1 MSQLRSIEPVR
12 DRTTT
17 RQHRVLVIAEAAN
30 PEWTSVPLI
39 GWKLSRALSRV
50 ADVHL
55 ATHVRNR
62 DAILR
67 QGLLEGRDF
76 TAIDNERI
84 AAPLYQLA
92 EKIRGGKGKGWT
104 TSTAFSS
111 LAYYSFESE
120 LWRQFGTRIAA
131 REFDLVHRVTPLSP
145 TSQSLIAR
153 RLSRLGIPFVI
164 GPLNGGVP
172 WPPNFKTRQY
182 AEREWLS
189 SVRWLYKCMPGY
201 GSMRRLSARIIVG
214 SKFTYEDMPDWAQGK
229 CVYVPENGVDAE
241 SIARPGDRPT
251 PSRPIRV
258 AFVGRLVAYK
268 GADLLLE
275 AAKELTRNGD
285 LELHII
291 GDGPERTS
299 LEAMAERFAISHS
312 VHFHG
317 WLPHAATLEKLRKYD
332 LLALPSVREFGGG
345 VVIEAMALGVP
356 PVVADYGGPSE
367 LVNEKTGIK
376 VPFHDAASLVEGLKN
391 AFVSVLASPG
401 ILTSLGEAARGHA
414 LEFLT
419 WDAKANQIV
428 SVYDEATGV
437 FGSR

>member
-1 MSQLRSIEPVR
+1 MSQPRSIEPVR

-17 RQHRVLVIAEAAN
+17 RRYRVLVIAEAAN

-39 GWKLSRALSRV
+39 GWYLSRALSKV
-50 ADVHL
+50 VDVHL
-55 ATHVRNR
+55 VTHVRNR
-62 DAILR
+62 DAIIR

-104 TSTAFSS
+104 TSAAFSS
-111 LAYYSFESE
+111 FAYYSFETE

-153 RLSRLGIPFVI
+153 PLSRIGVPFVI

-172 WPPNFKTRQY
+172 WPPNFRARQY

-189 SVRWLYKCMPGY
+189 SVRWLYKCMPSY
-201 GSMRRLSARIIVG
+201 GSMRRLSKRIIVG
-214 SKFTYEDMPDWAQGK
+214 SKFTYEDMPDWAKAK
-229 CVYVPENGVDAE
+229 CVYIPENGVDAE
-241 SIARPGDRPT
+241 SVARPRNR
-251 PSRPIRV
+251 SWSSKPIRI

-275 AAKELTRNGD
+275 AASELVRKD
-285 LELHII
+285 ALELHII
-291 GDGPERTS
+291 GDGPERAS
-299 LEAMAERFAISHS
+299 LEGMAERFAISNS

-317 WLPHAATLEKLRKYD
+317 WLPHRETLEKLRTYD

-356 PVVADYGGPSE
+356 PIVADYGGPSE
-367 LVNEKTGIK
+367 LVTGNTGIK
-376 VPFHDAASLVEGLKN
+376 VPFHDTASLVDGFKN
-391 AFVSVLASPG
+391 AFATVLTSPG
-401 ILTSLGEAARGHA
+401 MLSSLGDAARTHA

-419 WDAKANQIV
+419 WDAKANQIL
-428 SVYDEATGV
+428 SVYDEVVRDLGP
-437 FGSR
+437 R